1 MRYINSYSM
10 RRLLPFAIILNIFL
24 VNSLPAQTGGEEI
37 FKSVCASCHTIGKG
51 KLVGPDLSRVYEK
64 KNQDWLIKFIR
75 SSQTVIKSGDEQA
88 VAVFNEFN
96 KIQMPDN
103 NYSDDQIISI
113 IDFIKQSD
121 GGSSGAQVTDS
132 SGITSNADTTKAVKD
147 TAAVQINY
155 KSAELGRALFNGFE
169 PFLHGATPCHNC
181 HNIKD
186 QSFLGGGKLA
196 IDLTKAY
203 TKLGPQGIRGI
214 LVNPPFPAMKAAIPD
229 SVTNEEINALISLLQ
244 VVDERNPEFI
254 RQTSGGV
261 SFFTLAFVCAML
273 LLVHIYLFYDSRKIP
288 DNPPEHTYY
297 KKSKSDFKRLN
308 KTDNELDKRFDI
320 P

>member
-1 MRYINSYSM
+1 M
-10 RRLLPFAIILNIFL
+10 RRVLPFTIILNIFL
-24 VNSLPAQTGGEEI
+24 VNILPAQTGGEEI

-51 KLVGPDLSRVYEK
+51 KLVGPDLSKVYERRD
-64 KNQDWLIKFIR
+64 QDWLVKFIR
-75 SSQTVIKSGDEQA
+75 SSQTVIKSGDQQA

-113 IDFIKQSD
+113 IDFIKKSD
-121 GGSSGAQVTDS
+121 GGGSAGQA
-132 SGITSNADTTKAVKD
+132 ADTSGKAANEQAGGAAKD
-147 TAAVQINY
+147 TTAAPIDY
-155 KSAELGRALFNGFE
+155 KSAELGRSLFNGFA
-169 PFLHGATPCHNC
+169 PFLNGATPCLNC

-186 QSFLGGGKLA
+186 QSFMGGGKLA

-214 LVNPPFPAMKAAIPD
+214 LISPPFPAMKAAIPD
-229 SVTNEEINALISLLQ
+229 SLTNEEITSIISLLR
-244 VVDERNPEFI
+244 VVDDRNPDFK

-261 SFFTLAFVCAML
+261 FFLTLAFVCAIFLM
-273 LLVHIYLFYDSRKIP
+273 VHIYLFYDNRKIP

-297 KKSKSDFKRLN
+297 KNSIA
-308 KTDNELDKRFDI
+308 E
-320 P
+320 PE